1 MIITAIEPIA
11 GPGERVRIE
20 LGPGR
25 TEEVSGE
32 IVFAAGL
39 RVGDDLPDDA
49 LRRVLREDLDWRA
62 REAALRLLSYR
73 PRSEAELRL
82 RLLRQQ
88 FPAEVA
94 DACLEGLRAKGLLD
108 DASFAESFARD
119 RIRLNPRGRRRVVQ
133 ELRGRGVDAS
143 TAASVVDDVLREED
157 VGELDLARQAARRWR
172 ARAGEEPDRARRR
185 LTGFL
190 ARRGFGGETVRRVV
204 EELCPHG

>member
-1 MIITAIEPIA
+1 MTITAIQPVA

-20 LGPGR
+20 LAAGR
-25 TEEVSGE
+25 TEEIATE
-32 IVFAAGL
+32 IVVAAGL
-39 RVGDDLPDDA
+39 RVGDHLPEA
-49 LRRVLREDLDWRA
+49 ELRRMLRQDLDWRA
-62 REAALRLLSYR
+62 RDAALRLLAYR

-108 DASFAESFARD
+108 DASFAESYARD
-119 RIRLNPRGRRRVVQ
+119 RIRLNPRGARRVVQ
-133 ELRGRGVDAS
+133 ELRGRGVDAAV
-143 TAASVVDDVLREED
+143 AASVVGDVLREED
-157 VGELDLARQAARRWR
+157 VDELDLARQAARRWR

-204 EELCPHG
+204 EELCPGE